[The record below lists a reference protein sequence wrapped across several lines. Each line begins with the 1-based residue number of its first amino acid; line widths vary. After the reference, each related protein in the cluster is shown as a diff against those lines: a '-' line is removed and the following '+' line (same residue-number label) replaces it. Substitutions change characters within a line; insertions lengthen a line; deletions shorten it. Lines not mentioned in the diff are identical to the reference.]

1 MPLFLLCSQCPPRP
15 TVVSG
20 RLFVGTRNGTV
31 CAIDA
36 KSACLHRRFQLDGP
50 AQTAAVSGIPGVI
63 FAGAVSGPSVPL
75 VWLLAWFY
83 GPMTRRE
90 SSKPSMGRKRAV
102 EQLTRP
108 GRLSPVAQ
116 YMPCRDIAN
125 GADCPA
131 MYCSHLLHAAR
142 RNSGLGIKKRGAGF
156 NADSPANGTKR
167 EGGSPFNIYVGVRGG
182 DLSASSA
189 KGVSYSIHPRIH
201 GRTSAPNSPVISRG
215 ALPPVFLPPRR

>member
-31 CAIDA
+31 YAIDA
-36 KSACLHRRFQLDGP
+36 KSACLHWRFQVDGL
-50 AQTAAVSGIPGVI
+50 AQTAVVSGIPGVI
-63 FAGAVSGPSVPL
+63 FAGAVGGPSVPL

-83 GPMTRRE
+83 GPPTRRE
-90 SSKPSMGRKRAV
+90 NSKPSMGRKRAV

-156 NADSPANGTKR
+156 NADSPTNGTKR
-167 EGGSPFNIYVGVRGG
+167 EGGGRRSISM
-182 DLSASSA
+182 SAS
-189 KGVSYSIHPRIH
+189 G
-201 GRTSAPNSPVISRG
+201 G
-215 ALPPVFLPPRR
+215 AT